1 MTLRQFTEQ
10 LNDKT
15 PNNQE
20 ADSSSRSAVAQSL
33 KRADEVP
40 ANGFAL
46 VVDGIFK
53 KEFESGAVAQKAAI
67 ELLKNYPT
75 LRVEVYDAS
84 TKVRTLVC

>member
-1 MTLRQFTEQ
+1 MTKHQTIKKPIHPVEVQ
-10 LNDKT
+10 LPK
-15 PNNQE
+15 
-20 ADSSSRSAVAQSL
+20 VI
-33 KRADEVP
+33 KRADVVP

-53 KEFESGAVAQKAAI
+53 KEFESSAVAQKAAI
-67 ELLKNYPT
+67 ELLKNYPM